1 MTKYISYGQVA
12 ARLRGDERAE
22 ERTFG
27 PETKSAHPMRCQPNQ
42 TESLSVLSFFTR
54 TALTVRCQPNTLII
68 IINLNFGLHNRP
80 EQLNIKYGKHSEFST
95 VPFLQR
101 KDKRYRVFFYTG
113 PPLKS

>member
-42 TESLSVLSFFTR
+42 TESMPIVIFWLAIFR
-54 TALTVRCQPNTLII
+54 PNTLIMTAQ
-68 IINLNFGLHNRP
+68 HNRP

-95 VPFLQR
+95 VHFLQR
-101 KDKRYRVFFYTG
+101 KDKRYRVFFTLG
-113 PPLKS
+113 LP